1 MSEHGGGAAPS
12 GPGVVQA
19 TFCATLVDE
28 WIRDGVAHAVIAPG
42 SRSTP
47 LALALA
53 GRPELAVHVF
63 HDERSA
69 AFAALGL
76 GRATGVPTVLLCTSG
91 TAAANFHPA
100 VIEAHQD
107 DVPLVVCTA
116 DRPPELRDV
125 GAPQTIDQTSLYGNS
140 VRWFHDPG
148 VADASMRSAWRSI
161 AARSVLDACG
171 DTSARPGPVHLNLPF
186 RDPLVAPAEGL
197 PASRIDGGPWHRATA
212 GLHALDERQFAALV
226 TVLDQQRGVILA
238 GAGAPAAVVGLGER
252 IGWPVLADP
261 RCPARGREVAGS
273 AGSTGPVVA
282 AFDAVLRHPRFA
294 ADHTPTVVLRFGPM
308 PASKV
313 LAQWLARSGAS
324 HVHVAA
330 TVGWS
335 DPEHLVD
342 HRVVADAAVLCDRLG
357 EQLTGGRGTPWL
369 ARWRAA
375 ETRAQAAFDAVLAAH
390 DEPTE
395 PAVARA
401 LTRSL
406 PRGAAL
412 MVSSSMPV
420 RDVEWFGL
428 GREGPTYANRGANGI
443 DGVTSTAVGIALAD
457 TSRPTALLIGDVA
470 FLHDTNALV
479 ALRARQLDL
488 TIVVVDND
496 GGGIFSFLPQ
506 RSALGVERFEQLF
519 GTPHGTD
526 PGALAAAHGL
536 DVERVETIDE
546 LERALTGPARGGV
559 RVLVVR
565 TDRDANVAVHDELNA
580 AVVRALDV
588 TRR

>member
-212 GLHALDERQFAALV
+212 DLHALDERQFAALV

-261 RCPARGREVAGS
+261 RCPARGS

-565 TDRDANVAVHDELNA
+565 TDRDANVALHDELNA